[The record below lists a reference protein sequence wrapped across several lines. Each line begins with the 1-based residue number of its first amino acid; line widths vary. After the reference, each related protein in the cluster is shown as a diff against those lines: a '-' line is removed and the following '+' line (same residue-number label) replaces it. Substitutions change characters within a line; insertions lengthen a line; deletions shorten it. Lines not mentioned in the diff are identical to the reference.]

1 LSTYVR
7 RSSTWPPTPDTQD
20 RLGVALFGKTRR
32 RVLGWLFTHPDE
44 AFYVRELVK
53 LTGAAQGA
61 IPRELHKLNQAGI
74 IRRTVRGREVFYQ
87 VDEACPIFPELKSIF
102 LKTAGV
108 ATQIQAALEP
118 LARNID
124 VAFVY
129 GSASKGDL
137 RRQSDVDLIAIG
149 DVSFGD
155 VVERLNRVQQQLGR
169 EINPVV
175 YSRKEFEKK
184 LSSGHHFLT
193 TVLKEP
199 HLFVIGGPRELDR
212 LASVSMGLSAPNERA
227 RNRRPARPR
236 GARPG
241 GQRRGKP
248 QR

>member
-1 LSTYVR
+1 VYNVLVLSTNVR
-7 RSSTWPPTPDTQD
+7 KSSTTTPSSDIQD

-32 RVLGWLFTHPDE
+32 WVLGWLFTHPDE

-61 IPRELHKLNQAGI
+61 ISRELHELAQAGI

-102 LKTAGV
+102 LKTAGL
-108 ATQIQAALEP
+108 ASEIRAALGP

-124 VAFVY
+124 VAFLF
-129 GSASKGDL
+129 GSASTGDL

-149 DVSFGD
+149 VVSFGD
-155 VVERLNRVQQQLGR
+155 IVERLGRAQQQLGR

-175 YSRKEFEKK
+175 YSREEFGKK
-184 LSSGHHFLT
+184 LGSGHHFLT
-193 TVLKEP
+193 TILREP
-199 HLFVIGGPRELDR
+199 HLFVVGGPRELER
-212 LASVSMGLSAPNERA
+212 LASVSMGHSTSNERA
-227 RNRRPARPR
+227 RDRRPARRR

-241 GQRRGKP
+241 G
-248 QR
+248 